1 MMGVD
6 AATALPGLALTEV
19 MGVLLQGLFAMLRV
33 GAFVIAA
40 PIFAARFVPLPVRI
54 IIAVVLTI
62 PVITTVP
69 MPDPDRLASLAV
81 VPMIAVELALG
92 LTAGLVLQILFS
104 AATMAGDWIAA
115 TAGLSFAAQMDPNT
129 GGQSPVVAQ
138 LLFLLLL
145 GLFLAEDGHL
155 AAIRLVVD
163 SYAVI
168 PPGGTIAQGVLTG
181 AGLSAAGILFEVA
194 AALMMPVVSIL
205 LIVNIVIGVITRSA
219 PQMNLFSFGFP
230 LILLVAVGLL
240 FLSMPSLGHAMSAL
254 FPRALDLLAGFLIH
268 GGPTDG

>member
-1 MMGVD
+1 MET
-6 AATALPGLALTEV
+6 AATALPGLALAEV
-19 MGVLLQGLFAMLRV
+19 TGALLQGLFAMLRI

-40 PIFAARFVPLPVRI
+40 PLFAARFVPLPVRI

-62 PVITTVP
+62 PVVTTVE
-69 MPDPDRLASLAV
+69 MPAPEVLASLSV

-92 LTAGLVLQILFS
+92 LAAGLVLQILFS

-155 AAIRLVVD
+155 AAIRLVIQ

-168 PPGGTIAQGVLTG
+168 PPGGTIAPGALTG
-181 AGLSAAGILFEVA
+181 AGMSAAGLLFETA
-194 AALMMPVVSIL
+194 AALMLPVVSIL
-205 LIVNIVIGVITRSA
+205 LIVNIIIGVITRSA

-230 LILLVAVGLL
+230 LMLTTAIGLL
-240 FLSMPSLGHAMSAL
+240 FLTVPSLGHAMASL
-254 FPRALDLLAGFLIH
+254 FPRALDLMASFLI
-268 GGPTDG
+268 GGGVSDG